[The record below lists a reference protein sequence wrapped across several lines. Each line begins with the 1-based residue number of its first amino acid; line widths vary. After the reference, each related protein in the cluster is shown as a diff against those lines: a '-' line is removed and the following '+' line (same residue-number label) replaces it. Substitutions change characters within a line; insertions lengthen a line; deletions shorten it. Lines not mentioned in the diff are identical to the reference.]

1 MVSEDLSPFW
11 TLPRIG
17 REFSPPFS
25 GRKSGRKLIRKFFGM
40 LIVPRA
46 AHAARIKRLRTE

>member
-1 MVSEDLSPFW
+1 MVSEDLSPFC

-25 GRKSGRKLIRKFFGM
+25 CRKSGRKLIRKFFGM